1 MNSNQPRDY
10 GQTYRT
16 TNPDRTKIYDY
27 MFFSFT
33 EMLVIRLIHGVKR
46 RERLRNDVIRD
57 ALNVKS
63 ILLIIEKSQLRWFGH
78 VIRMS
83 EERDVKRMLNGYKS
97 KQDR

>member
-33 EMLVIRLIHGVKR
+33 EMRVLRLIHGVKR
-46 RERLRNDVIRD
+46 RERLRN
-57 ALNVKS
+57 
-63 ILLIIEKSQLRWFGH
+63 
-78 VIRMS
+78 
-83 EERDVKRMLNGYKS
+83 VKRMLNGYKS
-97 KQDR
+97 KQDRLGDRERDG